1 MPHATSDHFDGK
13 TFFNPGEESDRGLL
27 DLIKWKLT
35 SRAAPWPERVDVAR
49 QPLPPAPAP
58 EGIVATCVGHST
70 VLLRTASAT
79 ILTDPIFSERASPVP
94 WAGPRRV
101 APPGV
106 DFDAMPRVDV
116 VLLSHDHFDHCDLP
130 TLRRLAG
137 RGAPPVGA
145 PPGPRP
151 WATARCSPARAFGGS
166 SSSTGGRPTPGRRG

>member
-116 VLLSHDHFDHCDLP
+116 VLLSHDHFDHWSS
-130 TLRRLAG
+130 
-137 RGAPPVGA
+137 
-145 PPGPRP
+145 RP